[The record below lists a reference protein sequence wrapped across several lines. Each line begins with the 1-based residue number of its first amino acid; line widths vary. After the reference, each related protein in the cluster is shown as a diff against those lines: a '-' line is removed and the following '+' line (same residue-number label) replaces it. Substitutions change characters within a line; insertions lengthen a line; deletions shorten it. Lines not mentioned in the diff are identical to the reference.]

1 MRLLAEF
8 LRSRSVIVVTLI
20 LAAQALGLNAL
31 VRRDDLAAHIPLW
44 MIPEKLG
51 PWDTGEN
58 QSLSVHEQSNLKPDD
73 YVARIYTNRDSARA
87 AALLVLY
94 FASQRTERA
103 PHSPRNCLPGNGWVP
118 ERFQPLA
125 IPLDRGGTA
134 TVNRVTVRNGDR
146 VNVVLYWYHSSS
158 GAVANEYWA
167 KVRLILDAMLLGRSD
182 TALVR
187 ITVPVT
193 GMDERAAETTAVEF
207 ARLLYP
213 YLERHIH
220 P

>member
-8 LRSRSVIVVTLI
+8 LRSRGVIVVTLI
-20 LAAQALGLNAL
+20 LVIQAAGLTAL
-31 VRRDDLAAHIPLW
+31 VRRDDLASHIPLW
-44 MIPEKLG
+44 MVPEKLG
-51 PWDTGEN
+51 SWETAEN

-73 YVARIYTNRDSARA
+73 YVARIYTHRDSARA

-118 ERFQPLA
+118 ERFQPLTLPLEGGASA
-125 IPLDRGGTA
+125 I
-134 TVNRVTVRNGDR
+134 VNRVTVRNGDR

-167 KVRLILDAMLLGRSD
+167 KVRLILDAMFRGRSD

-187 ITVPVT
+187 VTVPVS
-193 GMDERAAETTAVEF
+193 GMDEQSAEAEAVEF
-207 ARLLYP
+207 ARLMYP

>member
-8 LRSRSVIVVTLI
+8 LRSRGVIVVTLI

-51 PWDTGEN
+51 PWDTAEN

-73 YVARIYTNRDSARA
+73 YVARIYSNRDSPNA

-125 IPLDRGGTA
+125 IPLDRGATA
-134 TVNRVTVRNGDR
+134 TVNRVTVRNGDHL
-146 VNVVLYWYHSSS
+146 NVVLYWYHSSS

-193 GMDERAAETTAVEF
+193 GMDEHAAETTAVEF
-207 ARLLYP
+207 ARLMYP